1 MTETVRAAAV
11 LTPYLAVGDARQ
23 AIAWYQQAF
32 GASLAGDPIVMPDGR
47 IGHVELTVF
56 GGRLFLSDA
65 HPEIGVDAPRPGAPA
80 ACTIHAEV
88 SAVDAVFSHACDG
101 GAVPERDPETTPHG
115 RIAVIRDPFGHR
127 WMLNQE
133 ADLSA

>member
-1 MTETVRAAAV
+1 VTQRVDAAAA
-11 LTPYLAVGDARQ
+11 LTPYLAVGDARH

-32 GASLAGDPIVMPDGR
+32 GASVAYDPIVMPDDR
-47 IGHVELTVF
+47 IGHAELTVF

-80 ACTIHAEV
+80 ACTIHAAV
-88 SAVDAVFSHACDG
+88 PAVDDVFSHACDG
-101 GAVPERDPETTPHG
+101 GAIPEREPETTPHG

-127 WMLNQE
+127 WMLNQDGPL
-133 ADLSA
+133 A